1 MTEQSKEPVS
11 ALMDGEVSDFELRR
25 ILDRM
30 DDEPELYGAWRRYQ
44 LIGAVMRKEDVASAD
59 IDISDAVKNAI
70 AKESVYDVQEV
81 ENTALDQHDHAN
93 TFWKPLTSMAVA
105 ASVTA
110 MVIFG
115 TQSFNQ
121 AETSQIADH
130 RPNYTLPENPVSNEF
145 IRAQFGNTTGAI
157 LLEKEPEIIRLSQGL
172 EHYIEQHR
180 HMLKAKQSGW
190 VASWL
195 PEGYQGLKQDVM
207 AHAEVQV
214 FSNGR
219 NSFTVCIEDFG
230 RQSVPEGVAQQDGMV
245 AVGKR
250 MGDKFVTVVG
260 DVPLMI
266 AERIASSIEP
276 KK

>member
-1 MTEQSKEPVS
+1 MTERSIEPVS

-25 ILDRM
+25 ILDRIEA
-30 DDEPELYGAWRRYQ
+30 EPELAEAWQRYQ
-44 LIGAVMRKEDVASAD
+44 LISSVMRNEETVSPD
-59 IDISDAVKNAI
+59 IDISGSVMAAI
-70 AKESVYDVQEV
+70 AEEPEFELPDTESDSDNKEDNKHS
-81 ENTALDQHDHAN
+81 
-93 TFWKPLTSMAVA
+93 FWKPFASMAVA

-121 AETSQIADH
+121 TTNNQVADH
-130 RPNYTLPENPVSNEF
+130 RPDYTLPANPISDEF
-145 IRAQFGNTTGAI
+145 VRAQFGNNSVSREEGT
-157 LLEKEPEIIRLSQGL
+157 EPEIIRLSDGL
-172 EHYIEQHR
+172 ERYIEQHQ
-180 HMLKAKQSGW
+180 HMLNSKQSGW

-195 PEGYQGLKQDVM
+195 PEGYQELKQDVM

-219 NSFTVCIEDFG
+219 NSFTVCIEDYG
-230 RQSVPEGVAQQDGMV
+230 RQSVPEGVAQKGGMV

-250 MGDKFVTVVG
+250 MGDQFVTVVG

-266 AERIASSIEP
+266 AERIASSVEP
-276 KK
+276 K